1 MGKNKEIS
9 NGLKMIKY
17 RMVKKEEISNGFE
30 KLTILGKNVPIPITD
45 NQTRVIGSSF
55 LLDSYR
61 IVKRY

>member
-30 KLTILGKNVPIPITD
+30 KLTILGKNVPIPITVTVEVA
-45 NQTRVIGSSF
+45 Q
-55 LLDSYR
+55 
-61 IVKRY
+61 